1 MGDLAIGSRFP
12 AMGAIALRE
21 NFGLVQVLRGV
32 AALWVVLFH
41 ASEGH
46 HIDNLKSTLPA
57 FGRDI
62 FNFGGNGVAIFFALS
77 GFVIAHSIRGDT
89 ITPGY
94 IGRFALRRSIRLDP
108 AYWLSIAFF
117 LGIAALSAF
126 VKHEAFVPPTTG
138 QLAANMTYT
147 QLFLNQPSIN
157 VVYWT
162 LCYEVQ
168 FYLVLV
174 LCIMA
179 AQRFGQGV
187 LLIPFAAAI
196 LWGSGLLHEPFP
208 GLFVDRW
215 HCFFLGALAYWSNDS
230 KWSLGAFVLLCG
242 AVLIGNAN
250 AFTVICAATTAA
262 LLIARQTG
270 FITNGLASRPTLFL
284 GTVSY
289 SLYLTHN
296 SVTGASF
303 FITDKLHFPEWLGLI
318 VCVTACIAFAA
329 VFWWIIERPTMKL
342 AKRVKLRPDKN
353 KPLIPAIA

>member
-1 MGDLAIGSRFP
+1 
-12 AMGAIALRE
+12 MGAVALRE

-46 HIDNLKSTLPA
+46 HIDGLKAGLPA
-57 FGRDI
+57 LGRDL
-62 FNFGGNGVAIFFALS
+62 FELGGNGVAIFFALS

-89 ITPGY
+89 ITPAY

-117 LGIAALSAF
+117 LGVAAISAF
-126 VKHEAFVPPTTG
+126 VKHEAFTAPTIG

-174 LCIMA
+174 LCVMA
-179 AQRFGQGV
+179 AQRFGQTA

-215 HCFFLGALAYWSNDS
+215 HCFFLGALAYWSKDNRWALAGFIS
-230 KWSLGAFVLLCG
+230 VCAV
-242 AVLIGNAN
+242 VLIGNPN
-250 AFTVICAATTAA
+250 PFTVICAATAAA

-296 SVTGASF
+296 PVTGATF
-303 FITDKLHFPEWLGLI
+303 FITDKLHVPEWLGLI
-318 VCVTACIAFAA
+318 VCVAACIGFAA
-329 VFWWIIERPTMKL
+329 VFWWIIERPTMNL
-342 AKRVKLRPDKN
+342 AKRVKLRPGTN